1 MADAPN
7 RRGTQMNTPTPA
19 TRLLATKLYLPVARA
34 GAVVRPRL
42 LARLLAGFRTRLALI
57 AAPAGFGKSTLLA
70 QALAEARHAPARQRF
85 AWVALDQDDNDPA
98 RFWTY
103 VFTALERASPG
114 LGAPSLAL
122 LRATP
127 TAVESALAEL
137 LNELAEQHEDV
148 VLILDDYHAVTNR
161 AIHDGISFLLEHAP
175 PQFHLV
181 IASRVDPPLPLARWR
196 VRGELV
202 ELRASG
208 LRFTPDEALQFLA
221 DTMGLRLDAQD
232 AAALEARTEG
242 WAAGLQ
248 LAALSLQ
255 GQEDVGGFIESFSGS
270 HRHVVDYLAEEVLTR
285 QPDHVRA
292 FLLQTSVLDRLSGP
306 LCDAVLGVADA
317 QVLGDSYSRLVLDT
331 LERDNLFLIPLDNER
346 RWYRYHH
353 LFADLL
359 RHRLRQERPTMVSQL
374 HRRAAL
380 WYEQQDMPADA
391 VSHAFADADT
401 DLVVR
406 LLGKYGVQ
414 FATSGETQTFQRWL
428 DALPRELILQSPR
441 LCLAQA
447 WVLMLT
453 LQVAAVEPY
462 LEAAEAALAGVDEPE
477 AAGLRGEVLTLR
489 AHIDVEHGAYAD
501 ALPLARQAL
510 ALLPPGAHLARSI
523 NTFVLGY
530 VLYVLGQTAEAAE
543 VLAENVR
550 RSHAAGNVLHAL
562 FSATEVIKLRVLQGR
577 LRAAHAEVV
586 QALAWAADEGWGQLP
601 PVASLHIWHGNVLI
615 EQGDLAAAEEQL
627 AIAIRLT
634 QHGPAIPAARAHV
647 FLARLRQFQGDH
659 AGAEA
664 ALATVEA
671 ICRHWEPDGERAFFE
686 AYAARVRLMGGDTAA
701 ARRWA
706 AAQPAWGRT
715 TPPSYFR
722 EIDLLT
728 LARIA
733 VLDASVPPGDP
744 RLVETHDLLVWLR
757 DHASAAGRNAVVI
770 ETLALEAIA
779 LARRAE
785 QAQAHDRLDAALALA
800 APEGILGIF
809 LDLGA
814 PMAELLAQNAQ
825 RTPHN
830 HPHQGFRRR
839 LLAAYVQLGDG
850 ASAGERGELLPLP
863 VAPAAHAPSP
873 GERPGTLHEAL
884 TERELEVLRLF
895 AAGMTSTEIA
905 ERFVVSVNTV
915 KTQLKSIY
923 SKLGVHSRAEVVA
936 HARER
941 RLLS

>member
-1 MADAPN
+1 
-7 RRGTQMNTPTPA
+7 MNTPTSA
-19 TRLLATKLYLPVARA
+19 TRLLASKLYLPAARA
-34 GAVVRPRL
+34 GAVMRPRL

-70 QALAEARHAPARQRF
+70 QALAEARHAPTPQRF
-85 AWVALDQDDNDPA
+85 AWVALDPDDNDPA
-98 RFWTY
+98 RFWIY

-127 TAVESALAEL
+127 TAVEPALAEL
-137 LNELAEQHEDV
+137 LNDLAEQQADV
-148 VLILDDYHAVTNR
+148 VLTLDDYHAVTNR

-175 PQFHLV
+175 PQFHFV
-181 IASRVDPPLPLARWR
+181 IASRIDPPLPLARWR

-202 ELRASG
+202 ELRATD

-221 DTMGLRLDAQD
+221 DTMGLRLDAQE

-255 GQEDVGGFIESFSGS
+255 GQQDVQGFIESFSGS
-270 HRHVVDYLAEEVLTR
+270 HRHIVDYLVEEVLSR
-285 QPDHVRA
+285 LPDHVRA

-317 QVLGDSYSRLVLDT
+317 QAGGDSYSWLVLDT

-359 RHRLRQERPTMVSQL
+359 RHRLRQERPAMVSQL
-374 HRRAAL
+374 HRRAAV
-380 WYEQQDMPADA
+380 WCEQQDMPTDA
-391 VSHAFADADT
+391 VSHAFAAADT

-453 LQVAAVEPY
+453 LQVAAEPY
-462 LEAAEAALAGVDEPE
+462 LQAAEAALAGVDAPE

-489 AHIDVEHGAYAD
+489 AQIDLECGAYAD
-501 ALPLARQAL
+501 ALPQARQAL
-510 ALLPPGAHLARSI
+510 NLLPPGAHLARSI
-523 NTFVLGY
+523 NTYVLGY
-530 VLYVLGQTAEAAE
+530 ALYVLGQTAEAAE

-586 QALAWAADEGWGQLP
+586 EALAWAADEGWEQLP
-601 PVASLHIWHGNVLI
+601 PVAALHIWHGNVLI
-615 EQGDLAAAEEQL
+615 EEGDLAAAEEQL

-634 QHGPAIPAARAHV
+634 QHGLAMPAARAHA
-647 FLARLRQFQGDH
+647 FLARLRQLQGDH

-671 ICRHWEPDGERAFFE
+671 ICRHWEPGGKRTFFE
-686 AYAARVRLMGGDTAA
+686 AYTARVRLLGGDGAA

-706 AAQPAWGRT
+706 AAQPAWDRT

-744 RLVETHDLLVWLR
+744 RLAETHDLLAWLR

-770 ETLALEAIA
+770 ETLALEGIM
-779 LARRAE
+779 LARRGE
-785 QAQAHDRLDAALALA
+785 HAQAHHRLDAALALA

-814 PMAELLAQNAQ
+814 PLADLLAQNAP

-830 HPHQGFRRR
+830 HPHQEYRGR
-839 LLAAYVQLGDG
+839 LLAAYALSGDG
-850 ASAGERGELLPLP
+850 ASARRRDELLALAAIPVTHTPSAGERS
-863 VAPAAHAPSP
+863 A
-873 GERPGTLHEAL
+873 TLHEAL

-905 ERFVVSVNTV
+905 EHFVVSINTV

-923 SKLGVHSRAEVVA
+923 SKLGAHSRAEVVA
-936 HARER
+936 YARER